1 MNEATMSAADPEPVA
16 PDDDGPVF
24 LVGWWR
30 SGTTFLWNL
39 LRQDPRYTGYFEP
52 FHPHLDVHLAE
63 GRDDDVDPTHRGV
76 EDYWTEYRDL
86 PRDPLQEA
94 WRPWFG
100 RSRLHL
106 DAEEDARDL
115 RAYVDLLVDEAD
127 ARPVLKVVRGPFRA
141 RWLRAAYP
149 EATLVHVVRNPRSV
163 WTSMVGREAEGEEK
177 VAAERHGLFHGLV
190 RTAHELGIR
199 EDRHLYRVLYHAWL
213 RAHEAVEPAADG
225 AWWYDDAVRD
235 PDDWFRSHL
244 VEPGWLDEPPEV
256 PVDAG
261 SLDPG
266 HRPTSWYLA
275 HEAAVGAPR
284 PLQDG
289 GEDPRVAFLLEENQ
303 HLESEVERLLVALE
317 DLERRYERVVRAPPF
332 RFVVRLYRRV
342 RALLGRPVE

>member
-1 MNEATMSAADPEPVA
+1 
-16 PDDDGPVF
+16 
-24 LVGWWR
+24 
-30 SGTTFLWNL
+30 
-39 LRQDPRYTGYFEP
+39 
-52 FHPHLDVHLAE
+52 
-63 GRDDDVDPTHRGV
+63 
-76 EDYWTEYRDL
+76 
-86 PRDPLQEA
+86 
-94 WRPWFG
+94 
-100 RSRLHL
+100 
-106 DAEEDARDL
+106 
-115 RAYVDLLVDEAD
+115 
-127 ARPVLKVVRGPFRA
+127 
-141 RWLRAAYP
+141 
-149 EATLVHVVRNPRSV
+149 
-163 WTSMVGREAEGEEK
+163 MVGREAEGEEK